1 MKLNV
6 LPNVFFNQ
14 LEQKMSRIN
23 NSINHTTTKPL
34 SSTNVGSTFS
44 KQKLSIKANQI
55 IEVNFCYTAWISMC
69 LGFLFIWSSVI
80 SLIFI
85 ANKVDEGKFMQKP
98 LEIFLEQEH
107 IGRIMFSVGQEMRK
121 SLKLLI

>member
-6 LPNVFFNQ
+6 LPNNFFNH
-14 LEQKMSRIN
+14 LEKKMSRIN
-23 NSINHTTTKPL
+23 NSLNHTMKPL
-34 SSTNVGSTFS
+34 SSSNVRSS
-44 KQKLSIKANQI
+44 KQKIKANQI

-85 ANKVDEGKFMQKP
+85 ANKVDESKFMQKP

-121 SLKLLI
+121 SM